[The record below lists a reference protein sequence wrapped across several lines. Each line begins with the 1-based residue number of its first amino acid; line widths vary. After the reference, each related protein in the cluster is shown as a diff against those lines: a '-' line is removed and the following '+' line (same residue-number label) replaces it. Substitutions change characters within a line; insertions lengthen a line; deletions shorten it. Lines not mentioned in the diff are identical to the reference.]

1 MTEGNQKKRSG
12 YKISSDVVNNP
23 PPAPPAPSAHGSWYS
38 TINLERLNNGYTIIA
53 EGVEYCLAGKELFC
67 RASEKEPFEA
77 CGDMKADD
85 FIKVLILGERKK

>member
-1 MTEGNQKKRSG
+1 MTEGNQKKKSG

-23 PPAPPAPSAHGSWYS
+23 PSAPSAHGFWYS

-67 RASEKEPFEA
+67 RASEKQPFEA
-77 CGDMKADD
+77 CADMKVDD
-85 FIKVLILGERKK
+85 FIKVLIIGEQKK